1 MNDIET
7 WILENNY
14 ADSPILLADGFE
26 EAFIGII
33 TIFNNPIAL
42 YDADKCIAVLIE
54 RDGMSEEEAIE
65 YFDFNVTGAYVGENT
80 TAFLVYKYSKNENNN
95 HS

>member
-1 MNDIET
+1 MNDLET

-14 ADSPILLADGFE
+14 EGSSILLADGFE
-26 EAFIGII
+26 DAFIGVI
-33 TIFNNPIAL
+33 TICDEPIAL
-42 YDADKCIAVLIE
+42 YDEEKCISILIE

-80 TAFLVYKYSKNENNN
+80 PAFLVSKYLKNENNN